1 MKAVRAVGWVM
12 IWSGGLILAFL
23 GYQLF
28 VTNLRTASEQS
39 SATEELTD
47 YFSEE
52 RESLLASG
60 SVVPPSLALDPA
72 DPAPA
77 LPSTEPVGEPVLYQE
92 VAEDV
97 AGVPVAR
104 IVIEAADVDHV
115 VVEGVDRSSLRRGP
129 GHMPWT
135 PLPGQ
140 PGNAVISGHRT
151 TYGAPFYDLDA
162 VDIGDEIIV
171 ETVIGR
177 HVYEVRSVVIVE
189 PTAVE
194 VTYWR
199 PGAWLTLTTCHPR
212 LSARERLVVQAELV
226 SGPNYEF
233 AQTITEP
240 IEDAAA

>member
-28 VTNLRTASEQS
+28 VTNLRTASEQTA
-39 SATEELTD
+39 ATEELTD
-47 YFSEE
+47 YFSE
-52 RESLLASG
+52 RRDSLIASG
-60 SVVPPSLALDPA
+60 DDVPPAIVADPTDPLALPGSDPA
-72 DPAPA
+72 
-77 LPSTEPVGEPVLYQE
+77 GEPVFYEELG
-92 VAEDV
+92 ADV
-97 AGVPVAR
+97 AGEPVAQ
-104 IVIEAADVDHV
+104 IVIESAAVDHV
-115 VVEGVDRSSLRRGP
+115 VVEGVDRTSLRRGP

-151 TYGAPFYDLDA
+151 TYGAPFHDLDA
-162 VDIGDEIIV
+162 VEVGDEIVV

-177 HVYEVRSVVIVE
+177 HVYEVRSVVIVD

-194 VTYWR
+194 VTHWR

-212 LSARERLVVQAELV
+212 FSARERLVVQAELV

>member
-1 MKAVRAVGWVM
+1 MRAVRAIGWAM

-28 VTNLRTASEQS
+28 VTNILTASEQTAAS
-39 SATEELTD
+39 EALD
-47 YFSEE
+47 GYFSAE
-52 RESLLASG
+52 RETLVASG
-60 SVVPPSLALDPA
+60 ADVPPAISA
-72 DPAPA
+72 DPSDPDQPDPG
-77 LPSTEPVGEPVLYQE
+77 LQGEPVFYEELP
-92 VAEDV
+92 EDV
-97 AGVPVAR
+97 AGVPIAQL
-104 IVIEAADVDHV
+104 IIESADVDHV

-162 VDIGDEIIV
+162 VELGDEIVV

-177 HVYEVRSVVIVE
+177 HVYEVRTIVIVE
-189 PTAVE
+189 PSAVE
-194 VTYWR
+194 VTHWR

-212 LSARERLVVQAELV
+212 LSARQRLVVQAELV
-226 SGPNYEF
+226 SGPNFAF
-233 AQTITEP
+233 AQTIIQP
-240 IEDAAA
+240 FEDAAA